1 MRTHRTPDRRLL
13 RILTVTVL
21 ACAVSVPAQ
30 AAQARPQA
38 DPDPA
43 AIATSMVEK
52 LGSRS
57 AGSYYDATTGKMIVT
72 ITDRADAATVEKA
85 GGVPKLVPR
94 SGADLAKVI
103 TVLERSARF
112 PGTSWGVDPIAN
124 QVVVSLDESVTV
136 EQAAAI
142 RTLTARFGDAVRIER
157 IPGTLDTMIN
167 GGAAIYTNAARCSLG
182 FNVRSGGTDFF
193 LTAGH
198 CGNIGTQWY
207 ADSRGTQLL
216 GTRAGSSFPGNDY
229 AIIRYTTG
237 HPRTGDVTLY
247 GAGTRDITAAGDAY
261 VGQSVTRSGSTT
273 GVRSGTVTAVNV
285 TVNYPQGTVSGL
297 IRTNVCAEQGDSG
310 GPLFSG
316 TIAIGL
322 TSGGSGNCW
331 FGGTT
336 YYQPVTEPLSV
347 YNVSVY

>member
-1 MRTHRTPDRRLL
+1 MRTHPVRRPLH
-13 RILTVTVL
+13 VL
-21 ACAVSVPAQ
+21 AAAIVVCAVSITSQ
-30 AAQARPQA
+30 AAQARTQA
-38 DPDPA
+38 APA
-43 AIATSMVEK
+43 PEAIAAAMAER

-72 ITDRADAATVEKA
+72 ITDRADAAVVEAA
-85 GGVPKLVPR
+85 GGVPRLVER
-94 SGADLAKVI
+94 SGADLAKI
-103 TVLERSARF
+103 TAVLNRSARF

-124 QVVVSLDESVTV
+124 QVVVSADESVTI
-136 EQAAAI
+136 EQLAAI
-142 RTLTARFGDAVRIER
+142 RTITSRFGDAVRIER

-167 GGAAIYTNAARCSLG
+167 GGAAIYTQAARCSLG

-198 CGNIGTQWY
+198 CGNIGEEWY
-207 ADSRGTQLL
+207 ADSAGERLL
-216 GTRAGSSFPGNDY
+216 GTRVHSSFPGDDY
-229 AIIRYTTG
+229 AIVRYTTD

-247 GAGTRDITAAGDAY
+247 GGVQDITEAGEAY

-273 GVRSGTVTAVNV
+273 GVRSGTVTAVDV
-285 TVNYPQGTVSGL
+285 TVNYQQGTVHGL
-297 IRTNVCAEQGDSG
+297 IRTNICAEQGDSG

-316 TIAIGL
+316 TTAIGL

-347 YNVSVY
+347 YNVQVY